1 MRRRSFLTL
10 VATSGL
16 VVRAASA
23 RAEGTKRV
31 VVQPLGPGSKAAA
44 LPVAAALRAFYDVDV
59 VVAEPAPLPK
69 AAYYAARGRYRAEK
83 LLEHLTTLHADALR
97 VLGVTRVDISTTK
110 GAVLDWGILGLA
122 NIGGHACVASA
133 FRCQRSARDAR
144 HAEERLGKTAVHEL
158 GHTFGL
164 EHCSTRGC
172 LLSDGGG
179 TVLTTDG
186 ERDLCA
192 GCRELLR
199 ARGFLRAD
207 ARSPWV

>member
-10 VATSGL
+10 AATSGL
-16 VVRAASA
+16 ALRAASA

-31 VVQPLGPGSKAAA
+31 VVQPLGPGSNARAV
-44 LPVAAALRAFYDVDV
+44 PVATALRAFYEIEV
-59 VVAEPAPLPK
+59 VVAEPTPLPK
-69 AAYYAARGRYRAEK
+69 SAYYPARGRYRAEK
-83 LLEHLTTLHADALR
+83 LLDHLAPLHADALR
-97 VLGVTRVDISTTK
+97 VLGVTQVDISTTK

-122 NIGGHACVASA
+122 NIGGPACVVSA
-133 FRCQRSARDAR
+133 FRCTRSARDAH
-144 HAEERLGKTAVHEL
+144 HAEARLGKTAVHEL

-164 EHCSTRGC
+164 DHCSTRGC

-192 GCRELLR
+192 GCRDKLR
-199 ARGFLRAD
+199 AGGFLRAE
-207 ARSPWV
+207 ARSPWG